1 MKRIAWLCLCL
12 SVGGLAQSV
21 SGIRP
26 RGSSADYPVQQTVG
40 GLTVAAAIIPP
51 DQVHKIFA
59 ADLNRAGYIVLEVAV
74 YPEAGRSVNLSAGDF
89 LLRIDSTTVR
99 ATGGAAIATILTK
112 DSNTP
117 SQPNDVTVVTTA
129 NVGYESGGY
138 DPVTGHRRSSVYT
151 GAGVGV
157 ERGNPGGPPANP
169 GAPGHDPVAI
179 QYELDSKAPPEGN
192 ANVAVAGYL
201 YFPKVRGKNKHSALE
216 LDYYGAAS
224 QIKLRLP
231 VPAKP

>member
-1 MKRIAWLCLCL
+1 MRRIAWLCLCA
-12 SVGGLAQSV
+12 SVVTLAQSV

-26 RGSSADYPVQQTVG
+26 RGSSADYPGQETGG

-74 YPEAGRSVNLSAGDF
+74 YPEAGQSVNLSAGDF

-99 ATGGAAIATILTK
+99 PAGGAAIATILTK
-112 DSNTP
+112 DRSTP
-117 SQPNDVTVVTTA
+117 PRPNDVNVVTTA

-138 DPVTGHRRSSVYT
+138 DPVTGRRRSGVYT

-157 ERGNPGGPPANP
+157 ERGNPNG
-169 GAPGHDPVAI
+169 
-179 QYELDSKAPPEGN
+179 
-192 ANVAVAGYL
+192 
-201 YFPKVRGKNKHSALE
+201 
-216 LDYYGAAS
+216 
-224 QIKLRLP
+224 
-231 VPAKP
+231 